1 MGALQ
6 RCVDDLERIINTMKF
21 EAKRGDFDL
30 DGAIDDLDEVL
41 FDLSKYAYYNEDNM
55 PAPRFGKKVTKRFMS
70 SMKPKKR
77 KRKVTGKS
85 KILNEMADKAWKKYK
100 KNSPKGKR
108 TYIQIRSQVSRSREY
123 KRKTKGM

>member
-1 MGALQ
+1 MRALQ
-6 RCVDDLERIINTMKF
+6 RCVDDLERIIKRM
-21 EAKRGDFDL
+21 KRGDFDL

-41 FDLSKYAYYNEDNM
+41 FDLSKYAFYNEDDM
-55 PAPRFGKKVTKRFMS
+55 PAPRFGKQVTKRFMS

>member
-6 RCVDDLERIINTMKF
+6 RCVDDLERIIKRM
-21 EAKRGDFDL
+21 KRGDFDL
-30 DGAIDDLDEVL
+30 DNAITDLDEVL
-41 FDLSKYAYYNEDNM
+41 YDLSKYAYFNTDDM
-55 PAPRFGKKVTKRFMS
+55 PAPRFGKQVTERFMS

-85 KILNEMADKAWKKYK
+85 KILNDMASKAWAKYK
-100 KNSPKGKR
+100 KKTPKGKK
-108 TYIQIRSQVSRSREY
+108 TYIDIRSQVSRSREY